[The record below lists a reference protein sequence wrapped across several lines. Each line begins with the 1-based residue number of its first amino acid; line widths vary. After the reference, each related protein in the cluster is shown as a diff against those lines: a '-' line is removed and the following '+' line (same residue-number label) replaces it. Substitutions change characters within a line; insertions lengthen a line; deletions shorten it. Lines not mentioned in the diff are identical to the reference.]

1 MVYKQSIFGT
11 ELMRGCSVGGKGPN
25 TNPLP
30 EEGCKGCQK
39 SYLSVVSGVPQLKFE
54 AIVWSKCKTALNH
67 SGNRSCLCK
76 L

>member
-30 EEGCKGCQK
+30 EEGVRGGKKVIC
-39 SYLSVVSGVPQLKFE
+39 P
-54 AIVWSKCKTALNH
+54 
-67 SGNRSCLCK
+67 LCPGYHN
-76 L
+76 